1 VSRRQRRACLSRLIV
16 LLLHLL
22 KWHYQPERRTPSW
35 RYTIEDQRRQL
46 TRLMRT
52 TPSLGPQMSA
62 LLTASYPEAR
72 TRVSEET
79 RLPVTTF
86 PERCPWTIEQILDRN
101 FWPE

>member
-1 VSRRQRRACLSRLIV
+1 M

-22 KWHYQPERRTPSW
+22 KWHSQPEQRTPSW

-46 TRLMRT
+46 IRLMHT
-52 TPSLGPQMSA
+52 TPSLGPPMFT
-62 LLTASYPEAR
+62 LPTASSPEAR

-86 PERCPWTIEQILDRN
+86 PERCPWTMAPRLDRH
-101 FWPE
+101 FWPA

>member
-1 VSRRQRRACLSRLIV
+1 VSRRQRRACLSRLTL

-22 KWHYQPERRTPSW
+22 KWHYQPERQTPSW
-35 RYTIEDQRRQL
+35 RRTIGEQRRQL
-46 TRLMRT
+46 TRLLRT
-52 TPSLGPQMSA
+52 APSLGPQMPA

-72 TRVSEET
+72 TKVSDET

-86 PERCPWTIEQILDRN
+86 PEICSWTTAQILDRD